1 MRSVRAV
8 GCVLWLAVGLAG
20 QQNPPGAPSASQQSG
35 QNLPDNPEPQQQAP
49 TFSKPA
55 PAGPPGDEPQQ
66 PAAPSNRIQPATTPP
81 ERSSGV
87 DSREQM
93 FTLRT
98 TVNQVFIPVTVKDE
112 NGHMTEGLLRRD
124 FTVYE
129 DGVAQD
135 INFFT
140 SDPFPLSAAVVLDVN
155 ISEGEMQKV
164 NATMSALVGAFSEF
178 DEVGL
183 YTYGNTVR
191 KELDYG
197 AMTDRFASAL
207 RRVKPKGQTGG
218 VPVTTGPMAGGP
230 VVSGR
235 PVDPSTP
242 HVYTPPRQSDVLNDA
257 ILAAAKELGKR
268 ERARRKIIFVISDGM
283 EYGSRAG
290 YDEVRKLLLSS
301 EIAVYGV
308 QVDEGAL
315 PVYRQAQK
323 IHLPRSGSSLLSRY
337 AKDTGGEVYP
347 ELNRDAI
354 EAAYARVTETARNQ
368 YTIGYRAKKTASGT
382 YRNIEVVVHRGGLS
396 VTAKPGYFP
405 LPPGS

>member
-1 MRSVRAV
+1 MRRSLRVV
-8 GCVLWLAVGLAG
+8 VCVLTLAGGSAIG
-20 QQNPPGAPSASQQSG
+20 QQNPGAG
-35 QNLPDNPEPQQQAP
+35 QNLPDSPQ
-49 TFSKPA
+49 
-55 PAGPPGDEPQQ
+55 PQQ
-66 PAAPSNRIQPATTPP
+66 PPPTFPKATPTPTAEPSSQPAPPARVQPATPQP
-81 ERSSGV
+81 QRSTGV
-87 DSREQM
+87 DSRDQM

-112 NGHMTEGLLRRD
+112 NGHLTEGLLRRD

-164 NATMSALVGAFSEF
+164 SQTMGALIGAFSEF

-191 KELDYG
+191 KELDYS
-197 AMTDRFASAL
+197 AMTDRFASAM

-218 VPVTTGPMAGGP
+218 APVASGPMAGGP
-230 VVSGR
+230 TYSGK

-242 HVYTPPRQSDVLNDA
+242 HVYTPPRESDVLNDA
-257 ILAAAKELGKR
+257 ILAAAKDLSKR

-283 EYGSRAG
+283 EYGSSAD
-290 YDEVRKLLLSS
+290 YSQVRKLLLSN

-315 PVYRQAQK
+315 PGYRQAQK
-323 IHLPRSGSSLLSRY
+323 MHLPRAGSSLLSRY
-337 AKDTGGEVYP
+337 ARDTGGEVYP
-347 ELNRDAI
+347 EMDRNAI
-354 EAAYARVTETARNQ
+354 ENAYTRVTETARNQ